1 MISRLI
7 LLLVKS
13 LQKVDERS
21 PPHPILIPP
30 SPPHPVPFVVGLH
43 PFGTRQESLP
53 QNMMWEVFKDRR
65 WQKSAA
71 VAKSAGISTKQAVT
85 LRRMWSDQIDVIK
98 TCEFGQKI
106 AIRLNKYKVEV
117 GINNLKNNSQYVAML
132 QTKKS
137 IFQQEKYILFASV
150 ALWLDSDWWCC
161 YFKLNQLVTWWYS
174 KLFSGQK
181 RIHFPSF
188 FPSLYKLLFSI

>member
-1 MISRLI
+1 MHCPPLTVQGSAYSPYSYSSALLRVITLFKAKMISRLI

-71 VAKSAGISTKQAVT
+71 VAKSAGISTTQAVT

-106 AIRLNKYKVEV
+106 AIRLNKYKLEV
-117 GINNLKNNSQYVAML
+117 GINNLKNNSQYAAML
-132 QTKKS
+132 QTKK
-137 IFQQEKYILFASV
+137 KYLSTGKIYLICQRSPLVRF
-150 ALWLDSDWWCC
+150 WL
-161 YFKLNQLVTWWYS
+161 VV
-174 KLFSGQK
+174 
-181 RIHFPSF
+181 
-188 FPSLYKLLFSI
+188 LLF

>member
-1 MISRLI
+1 MSGVLPTPF
-7 LLLVKS
+7 S
-13 LQKVDERS
+13 S
-21 PPHPILIPP
+21 PP

-71 VAKSAGISTKQAVT
+71 VAKSAGISTTQAVT

-106 AIRLNKYKVEV
+106 AIRLNKYKLEV

-132 QTKKS
+132 QTKK
-137 IFQQEKYILFASV
+137 KYLSTGKIYLICQRSPLVRF
-150 ALWLDSDWWCC
+150 WL
-161 YFKLNQLVTWWYS
+161 VV
-174 KLFSGQK
+174 
-181 RIHFPSF
+181 
-188 FPSLYKLLFSI
+188 LLF